1 VRVVLLAAVLA
12 AAACAT
18 RPARTGD
25 STSLSALYDAYLD
38 NRAKLDPNWAS
49 DVGIH
54 TWDRLLTRFDDTTR
68 AGLRS
73 LVEENLK
80 RLRGLDLERVTS
92 DERLDS
98 TLWRAQLETELYDV
112 DRRDERRIMPD
123 LPLGAIDTI
132 YVMLLKD
139 YAPLAER
146 ARNALERLRQIPI
159 VVEDIRTRL
168 ESPPRVWTEMAIE
181 DGEGAASG
189 IDEIVGLAKPG
200 LDPARAG
207 ELDAAAGAAR
217 EALKNYV
224 AFLKSDVLPRST
236 GSFATG
242 KLVYDFYLKRYH
254 LLDLDSDALI
264 ALGRR
269 EWDRTLAMLV
279 ETARAIDPAR
289 PWPEI
294 LEAMKHDHP
303 AASELVETYRRET
316 EKARAFVAGKNIVT
330 LPKDERLEVMET
342 PPFARSSIPYAA
354 YQPPA
359 PLDSARIGHFYVTPV
374 DPGAKPEEAEAQL
387 AGHNVYDIPG
397 TVWHEAYPGHHTQ
410 FVLAKEVKS
419 KVRRLNP
426 SPLLSEGWGF
436 YCEELAH
443 ETGYFTDP
451 RMRLM
456 QLNWRL
462 QRAARVILD
471 ASLHAG
477 RMTFEEAVDFLMKG
491 VRMERTHAERS
502 VRGYARRP
510 AYFMAYMVGM
520 LELVR
525 IREAA
530 RARLGARFSLCEFH
544 DRVLRYG
551 NVPPALI
558 ERELARDWK

>member
-1 VRVVLLAAVLA
+1 MRVVILAALLF
-12 AAACAT
+12 AAACAAP
-18 RPARTGD
+18 PARTGGTA
-25 STSLSALYDAYLD
+25 SVSGLYDAYLQR
-38 NRAKLDPNWAS
+38 RAKLDPNWAS

-54 TWDRLLTRFDDTTR
+54 LWDHLLTRFDDATR

-73 LVEENLK
+73 LVAENLD
-80 RLRGLDLERVTS
+80 RLRGLDLDHASS
-92 DERLDS
+92 DDRLDS

-123 LPLGAIDTI
+123 LPLGAVDTI
-132 YVMLLKD
+132 YVMLIKD

-146 ARNALERLRQIPI
+146 APNALERLKQVPT
-159 VVEDIRTRL
+159 VVGDIRTRL

-181 DGEGAASG
+181 DGEGAAGG
-189 IDEIVGLAKPG
+189 IDEIAGLARPG
-200 LDPARAG
+200 LDASRAG
-207 ELDAAAGAAR
+207 ELDVAAGAAR
-217 EALKNYV
+217 EALKSYV
-224 AFLKSDVLPRST
+224 EFLKTQVLPRST

-242 KLVYDFYLKRYH
+242 KAVYDFYLKRYH

-269 EWDRTLAMLV
+269 EWDRTMAMLE

-289 PWPEI
+289 TWPEI
-294 LEAMKHDHP
+294 LEAMKKDHP

-316 EKARAFVAGKNIVT
+316 DKARSFVAGKNIVT
-330 LPKDERLEVMET
+330 LPQDDRLEVMET
-342 PPFARSSIPYAA
+342 PPFARSAIPYAA

-359 PLDSARIGHFYVTPV
+359 PLDSARLGHFYVTPV

-443 ETGYFTDP
+443 ETGYFKDP

-491 VRMERTHAERS
+491 VRMERTHA
-502 VRGYARRP
+502 
-510 AYFMAYMVGM
+510 
-520 LELVR
+520 
-525 IREAA
+525 
-530 RARLGARFSLCEFH
+530 
-544 DRVLRYG
+544 
-551 NVPPALI
+551 
-558 ERELARDWK
+558 